1 MRIPLDLITKDKYT
15 TGKEFIYLDTYENY
29 QGYYYILN
37 NKFFEGKVFRTDS
50 RELIKVSSDKVNKLK
65 LSSALSLFAKLS
77 NIKLPNTKLP
87 SFNHNGQDPIRY
99 FAKKINTSPILIKEI
114 DKNTFDSTQSDSIY
128 QTISINLPSG
138 DFTNSKVLDDAD
150 KQMPGLKA
158 FLIG

>member
-1 MRIPLDLITKDKYT
+1 MRPPSNIIAKSQYT
-15 TGKEFIYLDTYENY
+15 AGKEYIFLDTHESY

-77 NIKLPNTKLP
+77 NIRLPNTKLP

-99 FAKKINTSPILIKEI
+99 FAKKINTNPILIKEI
-114 DKNTFDSTQSDSIY
+114 DKNTFDSIQSDSTY

-138 DFTNSKVLDDAD
+138 DFTNPEVLDNAD